1 MHDTNSHTAGY
12 KKQAGSDK
20 VCLRKEK
27 REGYAYESCSQVIEY
42 AFGELHAHK
51 IFAESTDLVKSVPL
65 MQKLGMTKEGVQRSH
80 TKDNAGN
87 WTDMHLY
94 GLLKEEFFDF

>member
-1 MHDTNSHTAGY
+1 M
-12 KKQAGSDK
+12 
-20 VCLRKEK
+20 CLRKEK

-94 GLLKEEFFDF
+94 GLLKEEFFDFQDCR